1 MVKMI
6 DLVEEYCEH
15 RKFRCERL
23 DGRVGGNDRQKAID
37 RYNREADSFVFLLST
52 RAGGVGINLTAADTV
67 IIFDSDWNPQND
79 LQAQARCHRIGQ
91 TRNVKIYR
99 LITVKTYERRMFERA
114 SQKQGL
120 EQAVI
125 QQKISEVR
133 FDVPLRARNS
143 PSDPPAAV
151 SPSDAARAGAGRGG
165 QGA

>member
-1 MVKMI
+1 MGLRRACFSETSPSGV
-6 DLVEEYCEH
+6 DDADAP
-15 RKFRCERL
+15 RGPF
-23 DGRVGGNDRQKAID
+23 QAAID
-37 RYNREADSFVFLLST
+37 RYNEDGDHRFAFLICT
-52 RAGGVGINLTAADTV
+52 KAGGMGINLTTADTV